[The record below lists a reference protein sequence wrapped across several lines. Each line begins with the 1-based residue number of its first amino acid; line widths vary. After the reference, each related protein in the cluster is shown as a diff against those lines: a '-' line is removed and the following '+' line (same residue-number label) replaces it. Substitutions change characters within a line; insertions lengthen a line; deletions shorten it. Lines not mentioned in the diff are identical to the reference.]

1 MPAVLRCIRHAL
13 PVATALALL
22 LAACGWVDGGDT
34 ARYSEPTLDG
44 TMRMK
49 TNTPTAAATSLLGAV
64 EDAVGGLS
72 IQREAMQT
80 RINRCQG
87 TQGEQ
92 RDDLFY
98 AWVGLRG
105 MAHQGDIA
113 EQLRHLHQQWLDRGW
128 TITRF
133 RTLDNGG
140 VNLAATDPGTG
151 NTYMLDSGFDVAP
164 DAAVAGFFNTPCFQ
178 SADGAVDFGQ
188 ITVPSR

>member
-1 MPAVLRCIRHAL
+1 
-13 PVATALALL
+13 
-22 LAACGWVDGGDT
+22 
-34 ARYSEPTLDG
+34 
-44 TMRMK
+44 MK
-49 TNTPTAAATSLLGAV
+49 TNTPTAAASALLRTV
-64 EDAVGGLS
+64 EDAIGDLA

-87 TQGEQ
+87 AEGEH

-105 MAHQGDIA
+105 TAHQGDIA
-113 EQLRHLHQQWLDRGW
+113 EQLRRVHQQWQDRGW

-140 VNLAATDPGTG
+140 VNLAATDPDTG

-164 DAAVAGFFNTPCFQ
+164 DAAMAGFFNTPCFQ
-178 SADGAVDFGQ
+178 SVEGKVDFGE
-188 ITVPSR
+188 ISVPSI